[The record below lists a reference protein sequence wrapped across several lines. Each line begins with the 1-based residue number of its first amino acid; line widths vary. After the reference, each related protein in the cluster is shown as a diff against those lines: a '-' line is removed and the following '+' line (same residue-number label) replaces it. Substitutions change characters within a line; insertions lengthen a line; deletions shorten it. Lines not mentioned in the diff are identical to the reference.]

1 MTENKSRFTN
11 NKVLPILRYLLL
23 IIALAYFM
31 VYLWIAYNR
40 IRFPFELSWIE
51 GGMVDQVQRI
61 TSGKPVYVA
70 PSINFVPFLYTPL
83 YFYISAL
90 VSSLFGGGLFPL
102 RMVSFTASLASLA
115 AILMIVRDET
125 KNWWA
130 ALLSVSLFTA
140 TYRLSGSWLDVARV
154 DSLFLAF
161 WLWLIFL
168 IRTKKTYLNGLF
180 ASILTACAFLTKQTA
195 IFACLPIIAYL
206 FRWYWKYALTILTV
220 AMMII
225 GITTLVMNQASNGW
239 YTYYVFR
246 LLLQQKE
253 WLPLKT
259 IIITTIY
266 YYGRLLLAILI
277 GGYFMV
283 IRSKK
288 DQYLFFLWLSIL
300 ISAMAT
306 TFMTGIKV
314 GADVNA
320 YIPIYAIIS
329 ILFGLGLNEL
339 LKRKNQLPTSP
350 LKSLEVVILFACF
363 SQFFSLHSNPHYLVP
378 TDSDLR
384 AWNGLVKLISEVDG
398 EVYIP
403 DHGYIS
409 SLAGKNS
416 YAHTSAIWDVVR
428 RNNQSLGKELLME
441 SLNYS
446 IRHQYFD
453 MIILDPVW
461 NFCCREIDEYYVKEG
476 EIFKDTMITGWTH
489 IPTYIYIA
497 KRLK

>member
-168 IRTKKTYLNGLF
+168 IRTKKNLF
-180 ASILTACAFLTKQTA
+180 KW
-195 IFACLPIIAYL
+195 IIC
-206 FRWYWKYALTILTV
+206 KHTHC
-220 AMMII
+220 MC
-225 GITTLVMNQASNGW
+225 
-239 YTYYVFR
+239 
-246 LLLQQKE
+246 
-253 WLPLKT
+253 
-259 IIITTIY
+259 
-266 YYGRLLLAILI
+266 
-277 GGYFMV
+277 
-283 IRSKK
+283 
-288 DQYLFFLWLSIL
+288 
-300 ISAMAT
+300 IS
-306 TFMTGIKV
+306 
-314 GADVNA
+314 D
-320 YIPIYAIIS
+320 
-329 ILFGLGLNEL
+329 
-339 LKRKNQLPTSP
+339 
-350 LKSLEVVILFACF
+350 
-363 SQFFSLHSNPHYLVP
+363 
-378 TDSDLR
+378 
-384 AWNGLVKLISEVDG
+384 
-398 EVYIP
+398 
-403 DHGYIS
+403 
-409 SLAGKNS
+409 
-416 YAHTSAIWDVVR
+416 
-428 RNNQSLGKELLME
+428 
-441 SLNYS
+441 
-446 IRHQYFD
+446 
-453 MIILDPVW
+453 
-461 NFCCREIDEYYVKEG
+461 
-476 EIFKDTMITGWTH
+476 
-489 IPTYIYIA
+489 
-497 KRLK
+497 